1 MMKVV
6 NKKEIIDVL
15 GLNALAV
22 KETDKN
28 LFEMMV
34 YTSKSL
40 EKDEKSV
47 TKKDLL
53 DLLKD
58 VKETLGDKYITEPQ
72 KEVVVETS
80 TKKTIKKSRKE
91 EPAKKEIV
99 EIFPEG
105 IEWGKDLY
113 VRCNIKN
120 MDELYQALSN
130 DEEIFVGFHLTK
142 EYLTNNSYFDGQL
155 GNPKSF
161 YRDLDMSTII
171 YISEEKRVA
180 YALSLTTEAL
190 YNIVPFDFVLD
201 DNGYKDAGG
210 IEFEFYRKD
219 V

>member
-1 MMKVV
+1 MKVV
-6 NKKEIIDVL
+6 SKKEIIDVL

-22 KETDKN
+22 KETDKD
-28 LFEMMV
+28 LFDMMV
-34 YTSKSL
+34 YTSKAL

-47 TKKDLL
+47 TKKDLV

-58 VKETLGDKYITEPQ
+58 VKEVLGDRYITEPQ
-72 KEVVVETS
+72 KEMVIETS
-80 TKKTIKKSRKE
+80 TKKPIKKVKKE
-91 EPAKKEIV
+91 EPAKV

-113 VRCNIKN
+113 VKYSIKN

-180 YALSLTTEAL
+180 YALSLNTEAL